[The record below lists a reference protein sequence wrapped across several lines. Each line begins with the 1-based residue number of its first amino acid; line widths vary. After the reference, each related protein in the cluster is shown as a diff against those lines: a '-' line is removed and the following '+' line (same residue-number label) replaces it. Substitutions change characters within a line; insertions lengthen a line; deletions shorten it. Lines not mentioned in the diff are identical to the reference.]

1 MSRVHVIG
9 IEAIR
14 KSSQITIEIARVTEI
29 ARIGD
34 GGFTNEITG
43 YSPYLPG
50 LINVI
55 FLCKEY
61 LHGRLLEKEFSVRKR
76 K

>member
-55 FLCKEY
+55 F
-61 LHGRLLEKEFSVRKR
+61 
-76 K
+76 